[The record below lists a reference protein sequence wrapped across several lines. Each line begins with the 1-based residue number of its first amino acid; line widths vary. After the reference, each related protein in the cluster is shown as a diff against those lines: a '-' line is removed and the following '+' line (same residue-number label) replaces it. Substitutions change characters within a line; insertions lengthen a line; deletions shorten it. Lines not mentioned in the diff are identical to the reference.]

1 MYIEIQEF
9 PMIKTVKDVDLKGKR
24 IIMRVD
30 FNVPMKDGVVQDDTR
45 IQAALP
51 TIKYII
57 EQNPRSLVLMSHL
70 GDPKKDVKKA
80 QEKAEKAGKTWTDAD
95 AEKFINGKNRMKP
108 VVEYF
113 AKVLGKEVTF
123 LPDALGQKAAIDA
136 LPNGAV
142 AMLENVRF
150 HKEETSKDAAER
162 DVMAKELATYG
173 DIFVNDAF
181 GTAHRDQAS
190 TASIAKFM
198 PVESV
203 GGFLMEKEVKYIEP
217 MVTNPA
223 KPMTAIIGGAKVS
236 SKIAVLESLLKNAST
251 LIIGGGMAYT
261 FLKAQ
266 GHSIGKSLV
275 EDDFIDTAKDLLAKA
290 AEKKVKI
297 LLPVDHVAAAEFA
310 DKDPVAVDA
319 IDLPENLMGMDVGPK
334 TVALYKDA
342 ILASKSI
349 VWNGPVGVFEFENF
363 AKGTEA
369 VARLVAEATGKGA
382 MSVVGGGD
390 SVAAVNKFN
399 LASKMSHVST
409 GGGASLEF
417 LEGKTLPGIAIL
429 ATK

>member
-1 MYIEIQEF
+1 
-9 PMIKTVKDVDLKGKR
+9 MIKTVKDVDLKGKR

-45 IQAALP
+45 IMAALP
-51 TIKYII
+51 TIKYIL

-95 AEKFINGKNRMKP
+95 AEKFINGKNRMAP
-108 VVEYF
+108 VVKYF
-113 AKVLGKEVTF
+113 AEKLGKDVTF

-136 LPNGAV
+136 LPEGAV

-150 HKEETSKDAAER
+150 HKEETSKDPAER

-198 PVESV
+198 PVPSV
-203 GGFLMEKEVKYIEP
+203 GGFLMEKEVKYIQP
-217 MVTNPA
+217 MVENPP
-223 KPMTAIIGGAKVS
+223 KPQVAIIGGAKVS
-236 SKIAVLESLLKNAST
+236 SKIAVLESLLKNASA
-251 LIIGGGMAYT
+251 LVIGGGMAYT

-266 GHSIGKSLV
+266 GHKVGISLV
-275 EDDFIDTAKDLLAKA
+275 EDDFIDTAKKLLSDAEAKG
-290 AEKKVKI
+290 VKI
-297 LLPVDHVAAAEFA
+297 VLPVDHVAS
-310 DKDPVAVDA
+310 DKFDANATPVAVSGVD
-319 IDLPENLMGMDVGPK
+319 IPDNLMAMDVGPK
-334 TVALYKDA
+334 TIELYKEVLSTA
-342 ILASKSI
+342 KSI
-349 VWNGPVGVFEFENF
+349 VWNGPVGVFEFEAF
-363 AKGTEA
+363 AKGTQT
-369 VARLVAEATGKGA
+369 VAQLVAEATGRGA
-382 MSVVGGGD
+382 MTVVGGGD

-399 LASKMSHVST
+399 LADKMSHVST

>member
-1 MYIEIQEF
+1 
-9 PMIKTVKDVDLKGKR
+9 MIKTVKDVDLKGKR

-45 IQAALP
+45 IMAALP
-51 TIKYII
+51 TIKYIL

-80 QEKAEKAGKTWTDAD
+80 QEKAEKAGKTWTEAD
-95 AEKFINGKNRMKP
+95 SEKFINGKNRMAP
-108 VVEYF
+108 VVKYF
-113 AKVLGKEVTF
+113 AEKLGKEVTF

-136 LPNGAV
+136 LPEGGV

-150 HKEETSKDAAER
+150 HKEETAKTFEER
-162 DVMAKELATYG
+162 EPMAKELATYG

-198 PVESV
+198 STQPV
-203 GGFLMEKEVKYIEP
+203 GGFLMEKEVKYLEP
-217 MVTNPA
+217 MVTNPP
-223 KPMTAIIGGAKVS
+223 KPMVAIIGGAKVS
-236 SKIAVLESLLKNAST
+236 SKIAVLESLLKNAKY
-251 LIIGGGMAYT
+251 LVIGGGMAYT

-266 GHSIGKSLV
+266 GHSVGKSLV
-275 EDDFIDTAKDLLAKA
+275 EDDFIDTAKKLLSE
-290 AEKKVKI
+290 AEEKGVKI
-297 LLPVDHVAAAEFA
+297 LLPVDHVAAAEFSA
-310 DKDPVAVDA
+310 DAKPVAVDGVDIPVDVMA
-319 IDLPENLMGMDVGPK
+319 MDVGPK
-334 TVALYKDA
+334 TVEEYKKA
-342 ILASKSI
+342 IAEAKSI
-349 VWNGPVGVFEFENF
+349 VWNGPVGVFEFDAF

-369 VARLVAEATGKGA
+369 VAKLVAEATGRGA
-382 MSVVGGGD
+382 MTVVGGGD

-409 GGGASLEF
+409 GGGASLEL
-417 LEGKTLPGIAIL
+417 LEGKVLPGIAIL